1 MDKSFNDQ
9 ELSDIMK
16 EIESLE
22 DEFGGEEDS
31 DKVEASAM
39 MEELAEMEE
48 EKSIP
53 VTNKTEPIEPAESRI
68 LSFEKEIEPAAAKS
82 TSMSFKVQGDL
93 NLELQFD
100 IGGKTIML
108 EVSES
113 GLNIQMEGGVR
124 FSVPVSGAQSH
135 KKAV

>member
-1 MDKSFNDQ
+1 
-9 ELSDIMK
+9 
-16 EIESLE
+16 
-22 DEFGGEEDS
+22 
-31 DKVEASAM
+31 M

-53 VTNKTEPIEPAESRI
+53 VTNKTEPIEPVESRI

-82 TSMSFKVQGDL
+82 TSPTSMSFKVQGDL